1 MDKRPFIDRSLLIP
15 IGISVFSIA
24 GILVI
29 GLVVYLDKPQVAVS
43 TVPTPTPFK
52 YLLLAT
58 ETLIPDL
65 AAETIPPGEVL
76 PRESTGPFQVD
87 PSEEEFSTL
96 PAETTPQANLPV
108 STSLPG
114 VTTVSATGTTV
125 SNIADRYDD
134 ADPRLDYDGDWVPG
148 TNVANAYQRTLSV
161 SNTIGNDLI
170 LTFVGQQIVIGYL
183 GEPGLG
189 SMAISIDDDEF
200 QLDQST
206 GKEWTSPQLD
216 NSEHFVIII
225 HESGDSVNLD
235 YINILGT
242 E

>member
-1 MDKRPFIDRSLLIP
+1 MNKRPFIDRSLLIP

-29 GLVVYLDKPQVAVS
+29 VLIVYRDKPQVAVS
-43 TVPTPTPFK
+43 TAPTPTPFK

-58 ETLIPDL
+58 ETLIPDP
-65 AAETIPPGEVL
+65 AAATAPPEESL
-76 PRESTGPFQVD
+76 PDEATDPVEADPADEELSTFLTEE
-87 PSEEEFSTL
+87 PSEIDPFLDSATTD
-96 PAETTPQANLPV
+96 ETTDVLD
-108 STSLPG
+108 
-114 VTTVSATGTTV
+114 
-125 SNIADRYDD
+125 IIDRYDNT
-134 ADPRLDYDGDWVPG
+134 DPRLDYDGDWG
-148 TNVANAYQRTLSV
+148 NQTNVANAYQKTLYV

-170 LTFVGQQIVIGYL
+170 LSFVGQQIVIGYL

-189 SMAISIDDDEF
+189 SMVISIDDEEF